1 MNKTNII
8 FLIFLF
14 VLYGCG
20 YQSVHQKKGGD
31 FSITKFETKG
41 ERKIPKSGNNPVFK
55 LQKNENTSRHYEI
68 TTNSKTDRKI
78 ISKNSKGE
86 IESYSIVIS

>member
-20 YQSVHQKKGGD
+20 YQSVHQKKAGD

-41 ERKIPKSGNNPVFK
+41 ERNI
-55 LQKNENTSRHYEI
+55 SRNL
-68 TTNSKTDRKI
+68 TR
-78 ISKNSKGE
+78 
-86 IESYSIVIS
+86 